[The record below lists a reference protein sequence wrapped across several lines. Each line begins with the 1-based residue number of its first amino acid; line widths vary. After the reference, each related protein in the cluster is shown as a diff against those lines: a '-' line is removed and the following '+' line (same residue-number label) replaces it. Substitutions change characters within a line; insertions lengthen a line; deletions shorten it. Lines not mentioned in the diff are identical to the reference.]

1 MQISHCRLWV
11 VAWIINSLKTI
22 LYDRLLRLARR
33 HFAFGTG
40 DLILRGVATKFSS
53 IAQMFDAQ
61 QEALMQSVADA
72 EAQNQPLAAERLAKR
87 AQKCGAEA
95 VSLHRVGWTKWS
107 RPRAPKAD
115 GTRKVVW
122 RTNTRQFL
130 PVVRIGVLGALGTNA
145 ADIRE
150 SARSGSST
158 GI

>member
-1 MQISHCRLWV
+1 M
-11 VAWIINSLKTI
+11 
-22 LYDRLLRLARR
+22 
-33 HFAFGTG
+33 
-40 DLILRGVATKFSS
+40 ATKFSS

-61 QEALMQSVADA
+61 QEALMQSFADA

-95 VSLHRVGWTKWS
+95 VALHRVGWTKWS

-122 RTNTRQFL
+122 QTKSTRQFL
-130 PVVRIGVLGALGTNA
+130 PVGRMGVLGPLGTNA

-150 SARSGSST
+150 RAQRLKHRDLEPPKNR
-158 GI
+158 IANA

>member
-1 MQISHCRLWV
+1 
-11 VAWIINSLKTI
+11 
-22 LYDRLLRLARR
+22 
-33 HFAFGTG
+33 
-40 DLILRGVATKFSS
+40 
-53 IAQMFDAQ
+53 MFDAQ
-61 QEALMQSVADA
+61 QEALTHSAADA
-72 EAQNQPLAAERLAKR
+72 EAQNQPLVAERLAKR

-95 VSLHRVGWTKWS
+95 VALHRVGWTKWS
-107 RPRAPKAD
+107 RPRAPKAH

-122 RTNTRQFL
+122 QTKNTRRFL

>member
-1 MQISHCRLWV
+1 
-11 VAWIINSLKTI
+11 
-22 LYDRLLRLARR
+22 
-33 HFAFGTG
+33 
-40 DLILRGVATKFSS
+40 
-53 IAQMFDAQ
+53 MFDAQ

-95 VSLHRVGWTKWS
+95 VGVHRVGWKM
-107 RPRAPKAD
+107 
-115 GTRKVVW
+115 VVATTSSKGRW
-122 RTNTRQFL
+122 RTESGMADKNTRQFL